1 MDWLSDWAGGII
13 IAVIIG
19 TVIEMILPEGNSK
32 KYIKMVIGIYVL
44 FTIIS
49 PIITKVMGENIQVSN
64 ILDLDTYVKEA
75 EESAQV
81 QNTINNNNQESIMA
95 IYISGLESDIKA
107 KVEEKGFK
115 VNNIDVGILDDES
128 YKIEYINLKVE
139 ATIPIESHGV
149 ESNGDNDSN
158 KNVVKSN
165 KEIIEKVDE
174 IEKVKISSN
183 KKEEEQ
189 NSKATKKS
197 NEEVLSYLEKQE
209 IKDYLSS
216 VYEVNTN
223 NITIN

>member
-49 PIITKVMGENIQVSN
+49 PIITKVIGENIQVSN

-139 ATIPIESHGV
+139 ATITIESNGV
-149 ESNGDNDSN
+149 ESNGNNDSN

-174 IEKVKISSN
+174 IKKVEISSN

-189 NSKATKKS
+189 NSKTTEKS
-197 NEEVLSYLEKQE
+197 NEEVLSYIEKQE

>member
-49 PIITKVMGENIQVSN
+49 PIITKVIGENIQVSN

-139 ATIPIESHGV
+139 ATITI
-149 ESNGDNDSN
+149 ESNGDSDSD

-165 KEIIEKVDE
+165 KESIEKVDE
-174 IEKVKISSN
+174 IKKVEINSN

-189 NSKATKKS
+189 NSKATEKS

>member
-107 KVEEKGFK
+107 KVEEKGFN

-189 NSKATKKS
+189 NSKTTEKS
-197 NEEVLSYLEKQE
+197 NEELLSYLEKQE

-216 VYEVNTN
+216 VYEVNEE

>member
-49 PIITKVMGENIQVSN
+49 PIITKVIGENIQVSN

-139 ATIPIESHGV
+139 ATIPIESNGV
-149 ESNGDNDSN
+149 ESNGNNDSN

-174 IEKVKISSN
+174 IKKVEISSN
-183 KKEEEQ
+183 KKKEEQ
-189 NSKATKKS
+189 NSKTTEKS

-216 VYEVNTN
+216 VYEVKAN

>member
-139 ATIPIESHGV
+139 ATIPIES
-149 ESNGDNDSN
+149 NGDNDSN

-216 VYEVNTN
+216 VYEVNAN

>member
-49 PIITKVMGENIQVSN
+49 PIITKVIGENIQVSN

-139 ATIPIESHGV
+139 ATITI
-149 ESNGDNDSN
+149 ESNGDSDSD

-165 KEIIEKVDE
+165 KESIEKVDE
-174 IEKVKISSN
+174 IKKVEISSN

-189 NSKATKKS
+189 NSKTTEKS
-197 NEEVLSYLEKQE
+197 NEEVLSYIEKQE